1 VGKFGGCF
9 AVMEERLLCVDKM
22 IVFSGDSCLS
32 VGLLDV
38 IVRVGLVLATTF
50 LFGIVVLA
58 YMRMRSRKM
67 LFILIG
73 FGVFFFHAIIA
84 LPELVNEE
92 YAIALSE
99 NWHLLLHLIGLIF
112 ILVGILQ
119 D

>member
-1 VGKFGGCF
+1 M
-9 AVMEERLLCVDKM
+9 A
-22 IVFSGDSCLS
+22 

-50 LFGIVVLA
+50 LFGIVALT
-58 YMRMRSRKM
+58 YKRMRSRKM

-73 FGVFFFHAIIA
+73 FGVFFLHAIIA
-84 LPELVNEE
+84 LPELVNES
-92 YAIALSE
+92 YAIALGE
-99 NWHLLLHLIGLIF
+99 NWPLLIHLIGLIF